1 MGVVMWNHVYGQG
14 PAQEHGQEPAP
25 NPALDP
31 VPAQGHGSELAHAS
45 AGVGALTR
53 RRRSW
58 AAPRV
63 RRLRRG
69 AWDAGMATSEYAMGL
84 LAAVG
89 FAGLLYKV
97 VTSGPVR
104 AGLQALVE
112 RALDV
117 RF

>member
-1 MGVVMWNHVYGQG
+1 MWNHGHG
-14 PAQEHGQEPAP
+14 PAQKHGRESALDRVPAP
-25 NPALDP
+25 ASAPALGP
-31 VPAQGHGSELAHAS
+31 GAELAHAS
-45 AGVGALTR
+45 GGVGVR
-53 RRRSW
+53 RRRRRFAW
-58 AAPRV
+58 VVPRV

-69 AWDAGMATSEYAMGL
+69 AGDAGMATSEYAMGL

-112 RALDV
+112 RALHV